1 MRLLRWACM
10 VWSISPSPPSA
21 TIASALSGGALP
33 YRAESFFSA
42 SCASLVSLATK
53 AIFSKRGMS
62 IRLDQAQEAG
72 TINATRLVH
81 SKCLEFGADGESM
94 ANYEQPVLIYTTFPS
109 LEDAKG
115 VGDALVA
122 ARLAACVN
130 IFPGMISIFE
140 GKGAREETNEVAM
153 IIKTRGSLT
162 EAVLKE
168 TK

>member
-1 MRLLRWACM
+1 
-10 VWSISPSPPSA
+10 
-21 TIASALSGGALP
+21 
-33 YRAESFFSA
+33 
-42 SCASLVSLATK
+42 
-53 AIFSKRGMS
+53 
-62 IRLDQAQEAG
+62 
-72 TINATRLVH
+72 
-81 SKCLEFGADGESM
+81 M

-109 LEDAKG
+109 LDDAKR

-140 GKGAREETNEVAM
+140 WKGAREETNEVAM

-168 TK
+168 TKWLHPYELPALLVLPTQGGSAEYCGWIASQTGGSAR

>member
-1 MRLLRWACM
+1 
-10 VWSISPSPPSA
+10 
-21 TIASALSGGALP
+21 
-33 YRAESFFSA
+33 
-42 SCASLVSLATK
+42 
-53 AIFSKRGMS
+53 
-62 IRLDQAQEAG
+62 
-72 TINATRLVH
+72 VH

-109 LEDAKG
+109 LDDAKR

-140 GKGAREETNEVAM
+140 WKGAREETNEVAM

-168 TK
+168 TKWLHPYELPALLVLPTQGGSAEYCGWIASQTGGSAR